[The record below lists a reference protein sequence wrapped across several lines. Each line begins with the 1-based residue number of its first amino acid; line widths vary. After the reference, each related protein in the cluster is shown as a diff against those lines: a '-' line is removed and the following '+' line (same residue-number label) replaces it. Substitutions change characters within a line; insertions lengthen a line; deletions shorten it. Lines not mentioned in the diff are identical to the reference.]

1 MNIWKISI
9 KNFRFKPLYTLL
21 AILILSVSIALL
33 LGIQQLDK
41 SFRDQLDNNLGEI
54 DMVVGAKGSPLQLV
68 LASVLHIDNPT
79 GNIPFEQA
87 KGLMKNP
94 MIQKAVPISYGDNYK
109 GYRIVGTT
117 RAFSSLYNAS
127 LKEGRPM
134 EKPMEV
140 VLGYTVAE
148 KLGLRIGDTFQ
159 SSHGLAEKGG
169 HEHEALLTVVG
180 IYNPTHK
187 VMDRLIVTG
196 LGTIWE
202 VHHHEREQE
211 HDGHHEDET
220 YQGEEEDEQEIT
232 SLLVSFRNPIALLT
246 VPRSINENTN
256 MQAAL
261 PKLELERLY
270 QFTGVGVKTITWIAY
285 AILAIACITIFIS
298 LYRMV
303 RDRAFD
309 LALLRSYG
317 ANRFQLVKMV
327 AYEGFLI
334 AGTAFIIGVLL
345 SQMGVYFIFDM
356 ITDQYKQT
364 MPLQLEF
371 QELLQT
377 AGLVVVMVLLS
388 ICLAIYPIMK
398 MNISKILSHE
408 K

>member
-9 KNFRFKPLYTLL
+9 KNFRFKPLYTFLG
-21 AILILSVSIALL
+21 ILTLSVSIALL
-33 LGIQQLDK
+33 VGIQQLDT

-79 GNIPFEQA
+79 GNISFEEA

-117 RAFSSLYNAS
+117 NDFATLYNAS
-127 LKEGRPM
+127 ITKGRSV
-134 EKPMEV
+134 ENPMEV
-140 VLGYTVAE
+140 VVGASVAE
-148 KLGLRIGDTFQ
+148 KLGLHIGDSFQ
-159 SSHGLAEKGG
+159 SSHGLVEKGG
-169 HEHEALLTVVG
+169 HAHEEPLTVVG
-180 IYNPTHK
+180 IYGTTHK
-187 VMDRLIVTG
+187 VLDRLIITG
-196 LGTIWE
+196 LETIWE
-202 VHHHEREQE
+202 VHHHDEGHPEE
-211 HDGHHEDET
+211 HDGEGEHPD
-220 YQGEEEDEQEIT
+220 EEENELEIT

-261 PKLELERLY
+261 PKFELERLY

-285 AILAIACITIFIS
+285 AILVISCITIFIS

-309 LALLRSYG
+309 LALIRSYG
-317 ANRFQLVKMV
+317 ANRFQLINMV
-327 AYEGFLI
+327 LYEGILM
-334 AGTAFIIGVLL
+334 AGTAFLIGILL
-345 SQMGVYFIFDM
+345 SQIGVFFIFEM
-356 ITDQYKQT
+356 IRDLYKQT
-364 MPLQLEF
+364 MPLQLKF
-371 QELLQT
+371 QEVLQT
-377 AGLVVVMVLLS
+377 GILILSMVLLS
-388 ICLAIYPIMK
+388 IAFAIYPLIK

>member
-1 MNIWKISI
+1 MNIWKISLR
-9 KNFRFKPLYTLL
+9 NFRFKPLYTFLG
-21 AILILSVSIALL
+21 ILTLSVSIALL
-33 LGIQQLDK
+33 VGIQQLDK
-41 SFRDQLDNNLGEI
+41 SFRGQLDNNLGEI

-79 GNIPFEQA
+79 GNIPFEEA

-94 MIQKAVPISYGDNYK
+94 MIQKAVPISYGDNFK

-117 RAFSSLYNAS
+117 DDFATLYSAS
-127 LKEGRPM
+127 ITHGRSM

-140 VLGYTVAE
+140 VLGASVAE

-159 SSHGLAEKGG
+159 SSHGLIEKGAHT
-169 HEHEALLTVVG
+169 HEEPLTVVG
-180 IYNPTHK
+180 IYNTTHK
-187 VMDRLIVTG
+187 VLDRLIVTG
-196 LGTIWE
+196 LETIWE
-202 VHHHEREQE
+202 VHHHEEEHKEEHQE
-211 HDGHHEDET
+211 E
-220 YQGEEEDEQEIT
+220 GEEEHEQEIT

-261 PKLELERLY
+261 PKFELERLY

-285 AILAIACITIFIS
+285 AILVISCITIFIS

-309 LALLRSYG
+309 LALMRSYG
-317 ANRFQLVKMV
+317 ANRFQLAKMV
-327 AYEGFLI
+327 LYEGVLM
-334 AGTAFIIGVLL
+334 AGTAFLMGILL
-345 SQMGVYFIFDM
+345 SQIGVFFIFEM
-356 ITDQYKQT
+356 IADQYKQT
-364 MPLQLEF
+364 MPLQLKY
-371 QELLQT
+371 QEVLQT
-377 AGLVVVMVLLS
+377 GVLVLSMVLLS
-388 ICLAIYPIMK
+388 IALAIYPLIK

>member
-1 MNIWKISI
+1 MNIWRISLR
-9 KNFRFKPLYTLL
+9 NFRFKPLYTFLG
-21 AILILSVSIALL
+21 ILTLSVSIALL
-33 LGIQQLDK
+33 VGIQQLDK

-79 GNIPFEQA
+79 GNIPFEEA

-117 RAFSSLYNAS
+117 DDFATLYSAS
-127 LKEGRPM
+127 IAQGRSM

-140 VLGYTVAE
+140 VLGASVAE

-159 SSHGLAEKGG
+159 SSHGLIEKGAHT
-169 HEHEALLTVVG
+169 HEEPLTVVG
-180 IYNPTHK
+180 IYNTTHK
-187 VMDRLIVTG
+187 LLDRLIITG
-196 LGTIWE
+196 LETIWE
-202 VHHHEREQE
+202 VHHHEEEHKEEHQE
-211 HDGHHEDET
+211 E
-220 YQGEEEDEQEIT
+220 GEEEHEQEIT

-261 PKLELERLY
+261 PKFELERLY

-285 AILAIACITIFIS
+285 AILVISCITIFIS

-309 LALLRSYG
+309 LALMRSYG
-317 ANRFQLVKMV
+317 ANRFQLAKMV
-327 AYEGFLI
+327 LYEGVLM
-334 AGTAFIIGVLL
+334 AGTAFLMGILL
-345 SQMGVYFIFDM
+345 SQIGVFFIFEM
-356 ITDQYKQT
+356 IADQYKQT
-364 MPLQLEF
+364 MPLQLKY
-371 QELLQT
+371 QEVLQT
-377 AGLVVVMVLLS
+377 GVLVLSMVLLS
-388 ICLAIYPIMK
+388 IALAIYPLIK
-398 MNISKILSHE
+398 INISKILSHE